1 MVKGLRHLVAGIAAA
16 LHDETDEAVT
26 HMRAGVE
33 IWSRVAS
40 GMNLAGARAIFS
52 YLLGD
57 DHPEAAAAGAQARA
71 FLMECG
77 AHRLLDVWAGGL
89 PASEGTRRVG

>member
-1 MVKGLRHLVAGIAAA
+1 MVTGLRHLVAGIAAA
-16 LHDETDEAVT
+16 LHDEADEAVT

-89 PASEGTRRVG
+89 PASEETRRVG